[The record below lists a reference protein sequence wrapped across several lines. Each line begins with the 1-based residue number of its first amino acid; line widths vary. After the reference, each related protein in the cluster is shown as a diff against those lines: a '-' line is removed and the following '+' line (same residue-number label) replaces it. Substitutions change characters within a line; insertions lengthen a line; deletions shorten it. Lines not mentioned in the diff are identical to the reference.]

1 MCELRFSHPSRTL
14 CCSLLLLIALIATST
29 APAQTVTGNITGT
42 ITDQNG
48 AILVGANVTAT
59 NTATGIQTQAAT
71 NDSGV
76 YTIRFLPVGQYQVSV
91 SAKGFV
97 TSQYP
102 PFPLEINQTVK
113 VDGKLQVGAET
124 QTVNV
129 EGGVA
134 PILNTT
140 DGSRGLVLDSNEI
153 QNVPLN
159 GRNFSSVTLFIPGAV
174 NTDPTGMTGNNA
186 IERNTYNNGIASI
199 NGNRNQANNY
209 TL

>member
-1 MCELRFSHPSRTL
+1 MCESVSPRTSRRL
-14 CCSLLLLIALIATST
+14 CCSLLLLLAFLLARNT
-29 APAQTVTGNITGT
+29 PAQTVTGNITGT
-42 ITDQNG
+42 VTDPSG

-59 NTATGIQTQAAT
+59 NTATGIQTQATT

-76 YTIRFLPVGQYQVSV
+76 YTIRFLPIGQYQVSV

-97 TSQYP
+97 TAQYP
-102 PFPLEINQTVK
+102 PFQLEINQTVK
-113 VDGKLQVGAET
+113 LDGKLQVGAET

-140 DGSRGLVLDSNEI
+140 DGSRGLVLDNNEI

-174 NTDPTGMTGNNA
+174 NTDPT
-186 IERNTYNNGIASI
+186 
-199 NGNRNQANNY
+199 
-209 TL
+209 